1 MPRIPAVGNLQPRMA
16 SSTDRNTRF
25 APRTSINPVRAAAF
39 FARSDSNRATAT
51 SIGDGQ
57 MFSPSRPALQDLIEI
72 AGYIEGNFWRSFDE
86 HRDAD
91 TVARASKIKLPD

>member
-1 MPRIPAVGNLQPRMA
+1 M
-16 SSTDRNTRF
+16 
-25 APRTSINPVRAAAF
+25 
-39 FARSDSNRATAT
+39 
-51 SIGDGQ
+51 
-57 MFSPSRPALQDLIEI
+57 QDLIEI